1 MSYTDRRTGV
11 ALLVFALLGPFLACS
26 SGAGSEGADLGK
38 PAPSYSAVTQ
48 GGDSIALASTRGRV
62 VLLNVWATWCH
73 PCREE
78 IPVLEKLHEVYGDS
92 GLSVIG
98 VSIDA
103 RGEERTIKEFVD
115 RMGMTYPIWLD
126 PDDRVSRLFFAIGVP
141 SSYLIGRDGT
151 LLWRHIGPIK
161 PSDPGLTPVLTN
173 ALAARQP

>member
-1 MSYTDRRTGV
+1 MCV
-11 ALLVFALLGPFLACS
+11 ALLVSAVSGLSLACDPGGRS
-26 SGAGSEGADLGK
+26 AGADIGK
-38 PAPSYSAVTQ
+38 PAPSYTAVMQ
-48 GGDSIALASTRGRV
+48 SGDSISLASTRGRV

-103 RGEERTIKEFVD
+103 RGEERTITEFVE

-141 SSYLIGRDGT
+141 SSYLIARDGT

-161 PSDPGLTPVLTN
+161 PSDPGLTPVLSQ
-173 ALAARQP
+173 ALAAR